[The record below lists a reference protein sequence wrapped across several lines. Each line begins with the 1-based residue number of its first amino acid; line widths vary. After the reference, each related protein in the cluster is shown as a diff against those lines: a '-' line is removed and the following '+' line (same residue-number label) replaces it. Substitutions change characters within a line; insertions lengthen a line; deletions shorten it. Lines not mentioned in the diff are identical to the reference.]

1 MRSRIFDFL
10 IASSSHRNGLDHSFD
25 HLQSWTTWKQC
36 LQEHPKASFLDS
48 KAPKSLVNQG
58 KNRCRFVWDVDAA
71 GSNPVTPTK
80 KARERTSLSLAFLI
94 DVSIWSCFAK
104 QNAGSH
110 SPLADRQARLSDGE
124 RGNHVAKRSYPV
136 TPTRKSL
143 WSSTPHRDFSIECYK
158 VAKKTSDGID
168 YEITIDGKNGY
179 ATVAMTKYYDG
190 TEEPTLPINLG
201 THSIYFY
208 AE

>member
-1 MRSRIFDFL
+1 MDSRKQI
-10 IASSSHRNGLDHSFD
+10 GLGICPDHTFD
-25 HLQSWTTWKQC
+25 HLRLRTTWKLWV
-36 LQEHPKASFLDS
+36 LQHGKAR
-48 KAPKSLVNQG
+48 KMRQ
-58 KNRCRFVWDVDAA
+58 KNRYFCVWDHQAA
-71 GSNPVTPTK
+71 GS
-80 KARERTSLSLAFLI
+80 S
-94 DVSIWSCFAK
+94 
-104 QNAGSH
+104 
-110 SPLADRQARLSDGE
+110 
-124 RGNHVAKRSYPV
+124 PV

-158 VAKKTSDGID
+158 VAKKTPDGID